1 MFIFENFI
9 LYLIWAILIVICY
22 TDIRYRIIANSIII
36 ALFFIILTNFF
47 LGFGKL
53 NYISALIFFII
64 GLIMYTFKLI
74 GAGDIK
80 LITVLL
86 LSLSYE
92 EVWNFLIMMTLLGL
106 PLAVI
111 AIIWKMITKSK
122 VTIPY
127 GVAIGLSYFITTYL
141 SLTST

>member
-1 MFIFENFI
+1 MFILENFI

-36 ALFFIILTNFF
+36 ALFFIILNNYF

-53 NYISALIFFII
+53 NYISALVFFII
-64 GLIMYTFKLI
+64 GLIMYSFKLI

-86 LSLSYE
+86 LSLPYE

-127 GVAIGLSYFITTYL
+127 GVAIGLSYIITTYL